1 MERERTVRKQ
11 PQDFPWTSFYE
22 AVARKLMEKREH
34 RQELAAGL
42 YEAVAQVHGADNYLQ
57 IKSATM
63 TAAASLPLDLHDTN
77 SYQPTLADG
86 MAEPIQDIDPF
97 TFLAAFNRH
106 TTSENRRKVATE
118 IATLLG
124 VDIEVPISFEGI
136 PRAYNQAWFF
146 DYGARERYGEIDILW
161 DVFLWADRFA
171 SADESEIRRAFAE
184 KIDAAMKVQWMGLS
198 LTYGLFWSHPWIFPP
213 LFPRAKQFVE
223 SNFNVRF
230 PSRLTGALYLE
241 IHDALHQG
249 FANETVPA
257 RSMPDFALA
266 TFRPPPPDPAPEP
279 DVPAAYALHDVMQ
292 EGCFLDYAELEQL
305 LALLRVKKNLILQ
318 GAPGTGKTWLAKRLA
333 YALIGRKDR
342 DQIRSVQFHP
352 NLSYEDFV
360 RGWRPAD
367 NGRLV
372 IAEGLFMEA
381 IRNAQDHPDATRVVV
396 IEEINRGNP
405 ALIFGELLTLLEADK
420 RSPDE
425 GLELAY
431 PDPDGQR
438 RRVYVPP
445 NLYVIGTMNIADR
458 SLALVD
464 FALRR
469 RFAFA
474 ALEPRF
480 NDAWFAWVTTRC
492 GIDAASAREIQDR
505 MTALNDRIAQDPELG
520 RNFLIGH
527 SYVTPSQPVPDARA
541 WFRQVA
547 ATEIRP
553 LLQEYWFA
561 TPDKVDEAMEPLL
574 RDG

>member
-1 MERERTVRKQ
+1 MDRERTVRKQ

-22 AVARKLMEKREH
+22 AVARKLLEQRE
-34 RQELAAGL
+34 RREELAVGL
-42 YEAVAQVHGADNYLQ
+42 YGAVAQAHANNYLQ
-57 IKSATM
+57 TKSA
-63 TAAASLPLDLHDTN
+63 
-77 SYQPTLADG
+77 DG
-86 MAEPIQDIDPF
+86 TAEPIRDIDPF
-97 TFLAAFNRH
+97 TFLAAFNRG
-106 TTSENRRKVATE
+106 TTPENAGKVANE

-124 VDIEVPISFEGI
+124 VDIEVSI
-136 PRAYNQAWFF
+136 PPAESVPTAYAQAWFF
-146 DYGARERYGEIDILW
+146 NYNNRTSYGEIDILW
-161 DVFLWADRFA
+161 DFFLCADRLA
-171 SADESEIRRAFAE
+171 SADTPENRSAFTE
-184 KIDAAMKVQWMGLS
+184 KFDAAMKTEYTGFS
-198 LTYGLFWSHPWIFPP
+198 LTYGLFWSHPRVFPP
-213 LFPRAKQFVE
+213 LRRNAKRYIE
-223 SNFNVRF
+223 SAFNVEL
-230 PSRLTGALYLE
+230 PSRLTGARYLE
-241 IHDALHQG
+241 IRDELHEG
-249 FANETVPA
+249 FANGAVPA
-257 RSMPDFALA
+257 HSMPEFALMCCQ
-266 TFRPPPPDPAPEP
+266 PPSSLPDSMPEP
-279 DVPAAYALHDVMQ
+279 DVPASYVLQDVMQ

-305 LALLRVKKNLILQ
+305 LEILRDKKNLILQ

-333 YALIGRKDR
+333 YALIGQKDR

-360 RGWRPAD
+360 RGWRPAG
-367 NGRLV
+367 NGQLV

-381 IRNAQDHPDATRVVV
+381 IREAQDHPDETRVVV
-396 IEEINRGNP
+396 VEEINRGNP

-527 SYVTPSQPVPDARA
+527 SYVTPSQPVPDARV

>member
-11 PQDFPWTSFYE
+11 PQDFPWTAFYE
-22 AVARKLMEKREH
+22 AVARKLLEQREC
-34 RQELAAGL
+34 REELAAGL
-42 YEAVAQVHGADNYLQ
+42 YKAVAQVHGTDNYLQ
-57 IKSATM
+57 IKSK
-63 TAAASLPLDLHDTN
+63 
-77 SYQPTLADG
+77 DG
-86 MAEPIQDIDPF
+86 TTEPMRDIDPF

-106 TTSENRRKVATE
+106 TTTTENRSNVANE
-118 IATLLG
+118 IAVLLG
-124 VDIEVPISFEGI
+124 VDIEAPADFKGI
-136 PRAYNQAWFF
+136 PSAYTQAWFF
-146 DYGARERYGEIDILW
+146 NYGDRASYGAIDILW
-161 DVFLWADRFA
+161 DFFHWADRFA
-171 SADESEIRRAFAE
+171 SADKPDVRHAFME
-184 KIDAAMKVQWMGLS
+184 KFDAAMEVPWTGPS
-198 LTYGLFWSHPWIFPP
+198 ITYALFWSHPWIFPP
-213 LFPRAKQFVE
+213 LSPNAPRVKLFIN
-223 SNFNVRF
+223 SFFNVKIPF
-230 PSRLTGALYLE
+230 RLTSAFYLE
-241 IHDALHQG
+241 MHDALHEG

-257 RSMPDFALA
+257 RNMPEFAQMVFPL
-266 TFRPPPPDPAPEP
+266 PPLDPSPPDPAPEP
-279 DVPAAYALHDVMQ
+279 DVPAPYVLQDVIE

-305 LALLRVKKNLILQ
+305 LEILRDKKNLILQ

-333 YALIGRKDR
+333 YALIGRKDQ
-342 DQIRSVQFHP
+342 DQLRSVQFHP

-360 RGWRPAD
+360 RGWRPAG
-367 NGRLV
+367 NGRLA

-381 IRNAQDHPDATRVVV
+381 IRSAQDHPEATHVVV
-396 IEEINRGNP
+396 VEEINRGNP

-425 GLELAY
+425 ALELAY

-480 NDAWFAWVTTRC
+480 NDAWFAWVTTRG
-492 GIDAASAREIQDR
+492 GIDAASARAIQDW

-527 SYVTPSQPVPDARA
+527 SYVTPSQPVPDASA
-541 WFRQVA
+541 WFRRVA
-547 ATEIRP
+547 ETEIRP

-561 TPDKVDEAMEPLL
+561 TPDRVDEAMDPLL

>member
-22 AVARKLMEKREH
+22 AVARRLMEKREH

-42 YEAVAQVHGADNYLQ
+42 YEAVAHVHGADNYLQ
-57 IKSATM
+57 IKSSTM

-86 MAEPIQDIDPF
+86 MAEPMQDIDPF

-106 TTSENRRKVATE
+106 TTPENRRKVATE

-124 VDIEVPISFEGI
+124 VDIEVPTSFEGI
-136 PRAYNQAWFF
+136 PRAYNHAWFF

-171 SADESEIRRAFAE
+171 SADESETRRAFAE

-213 LFPRAKQFVE
+213 LLPRAKQFVE

-266 TFRPPPPDPAPEP
+266 TFRSPPPDPAPEP
-279 DVPAAYALHDVMQ
+279 DVPVAYALHDVMQ

-305 LALLRVKKNLILQ
+305 LELLRVKKNLILQ

-333 YALIGRKDR
+333 YALTGRKDR

-381 IRNAQDHPDATRVVV
+381 IRSAQDHPDATHVVV
-396 IEEINRGNP
+396 VEEINRGNP
-405 ALIFGELLTLLEADK
+405 ALIFGELLTLMEADK

-492 GIDAASAREIQDR
+492 GIDAAAAREIQDR

-527 SYVTPSQPVPDARA
+527 SYVTPSQPVPDASA

>member
-1 MERERTVRKQ
+1 MERERIVREQ
-11 PQDFPWTSFYE
+11 RQAFPWTAFYE
-22 AVARKLMEKREH
+22 AVARKLLEQRE
-34 RQELAAGL
+34 RREELAAGL
-42 YEAVAQVHGADNYLQ
+42 YEAVAQVHGTDNYLRT
-57 IKSATM
+57 KSA
-63 TAAASLPLDLHDTN
+63 
-77 SYQPTLADG
+77 DG
-86 MAEPIQDIDPF
+86 TAEPIRDIDPF
-97 TFLAAFNRH
+97 TFLASFNRG
-106 TTSENRRKVATE
+106 TTPENAGRVANA

-124 VDIEVPISFEGI
+124 VDIEVSVPPTESV
-136 PRAYNQAWFF
+136 PCAYRPQAWLFNY
-146 DYGARERYGEIDILW
+146 DDRASYGEIDVLW
-161 DVFLWADRFA
+161 DFFLWADRFV
-171 SADESEIRRAFAE
+171 SADRSE
-184 KIDAAMKVQWMGLS
+184 KIKHAFVEKFDASMKVQYMKYS
-198 LTYGLFWSHPWIFPP
+198 LTYGLFWSHPWVFPP
-213 LFPRAKQFVE
+213 LMLKAKQYIK
-223 SNFNVRF
+223 SAFNIEL
-230 PSRLTGALYLE
+230 PSRLTGARYLE
-241 IHDALHQG
+241 IHDELHEG
-249 FANETVPA
+249 FANGTVPA
-257 RSMPDFALA
+257 RSMPEFALMCC
-266 TFRPPPPDPAPEP
+266 RPPLDPSPSAQTPEP
-279 DVPAAYALHDVMQ
+279 DVPAPYVLQDVMQ
-292 EGCFLDYAELEQL
+292 DGCFLDYAELEQL
-305 LALLRVKKNLILQ
+305 LEILRDKKNLILQ

-333 YALIGRKDR
+333 YALIGRKER

-360 RGWRPAD
+360 RGWRPAG

-381 IRNAQDHPDATRVVV
+381 IRSAQDHPEATHVVV
-396 IEEINRGNP
+396 VEEINRGNP

-425 GLELAY
+425 ALELAY
-431 PDPDGQR
+431 PDPEGQR

-505 MTALNDRIAQDPELG
+505 MTALNDCIAQDPELG

-527 SYVTPSQPVPDARA
+527 SYVTPSQPVPDASA

>member
-1 MERERTVRKQ
+1 MDRERIVREQ
-11 PQDFPWTSFYE
+11 RQDFPWTSFYE
-22 AVARKLMEKREH
+22 AVARKLLEQRE
-34 RQELAAGL
+34 RREELAAGL
-42 YEAVAQVHGADNYLQ
+42 YEAVAHVHGTDNYLQ
-57 IKSATM
+57 TKSA
-63 TAAASLPLDLHDTN
+63 
-77 SYQPTLADG
+77 DG
-86 MAEPIQDIDPF
+86 TAEPIRDIDPF
-97 TFLAAFNRH
+97 TFLAAFNRG
-106 TTSENRRKVATE
+106 TTPENAGKVANAL
-118 IATLLG
+118 ATLLG
-124 VDIEVPISFEGI
+124 VDIEVSVPPADSV
-136 PRAYNQAWFF
+136 PPAYRAQPWLFNYDN
-146 DYGARERYGEIDILW
+146 RERYGDIDVLW
-161 DVFLWADRFA
+161 DFFRCADRFA
-171 SADESEIRRAFAE
+171 SEDTPESRRAFVE
-184 KIDAAMKVQWMGLS
+184 KFDESIKVQYMNFS
-198 LTYGLFWSHPWIFPP
+198 LTYSLFWSHPWVFPP
-213 LFPRAKQFVE
+213 LVLNAKQYIK
-223 SNFNVRF
+223 SMFNVEL
-230 PSRLTGALYLE
+230 PPRLTGTRYME
-241 IHDALHQG
+241 IHDELHEG
-249 FANETVPA
+249 FANGTVPA
-257 RSMPDFALA
+257 RSMPEFALMICR
-266 TFRPPPPDPAPEP
+266 RPPLEPSPPDPAPEP
-279 DVPAAYALHDVMQ
+279 DVPAPYVLQDVIE

-305 LALLRVKKNLILQ
+305 LEILRDKKNLILQ

-342 DQIRSVQFHP
+342 DRIRSVQFHP

-360 RGWRPAD
+360 RGWRPAG
-367 NGRLV
+367 NGRLA

-381 IRNAQDHPDATRVVV
+381 IRSAQDHPEATHVVV
-396 IEEINRGNP
+396 VEEINRGNP

-425 GLELAY
+425 ALELAY

-480 NDAWFAWVTTRC
+480 NDAWFAWVTTRG
-492 GIDAASAREIQDR
+492 GIDAASARAIQDR

-527 SYVTPSQPVPDARA
+527 SYVTPSQPVPDASA
-541 WFRQVA
+541 WFRRVA
-547 ATEIRP
+547 ETEIRP

-561 TPDKVDEAMEPLL
+561 TPDRVDEAMEPLL

>member
-1 MERERTVRKQ
+1 MERLKEMCMERERIVREQK
-11 PQDFPWTSFYE
+11 QDFPWTSFYE
-22 AVARKLMEKREH
+22 AVARKLLEQRE
-34 RQELAAGL
+34 RREELAAGL
-42 YEAVAQVHGADNYLQ
+42 YEAVVQVHGTDNYLQ
-57 IKSATM
+57 TKSA
-63 TAAASLPLDLHDTN
+63 
-77 SYQPTLADG
+77 DG
-86 MAEPIQDIDPF
+86 TAEPIRDIDPF
-97 TFLAAFNRH
+97 TFLAAFNRG
-106 TTSENRRKVATE
+106 TTPENAGKVANE

-124 VDIEVPISFEGI
+124 VDIEVSVPPAESVPI
-136 PRAYNQAWFF
+136 AYIQAWFF
-146 DYGARERYGEIDILW
+146 NYDNRTSYGEIDVLW
-161 DVFLWADRFA
+161 DFFLCAARFA
-171 SADESEIRRAFAE
+171 SADTPENRSAFAE
-184 KIDAAMKVQWMGLS
+184 KFDASMKTEYISFS
-198 LTYGLFWSHPWIFPP
+198 LTYALFWAHPWIFPP
-213 LFPRAKQFVE
+213 LRLRAKRYIE
-223 SNFNVRF
+223 SAFNVEL
-230 PSRLTGALYLE
+230 PPRLTGARYLE
-241 IHDALHQG
+241 IHDELQEG
-249 FANETVPA
+249 FANGTVPA
-257 RSMPDFALA
+257 HSMPEFALMCC
-266 TFRPPPPDPAPEP
+266 RPPLDPSPSALTPEP
-279 DVPAAYALHDVMQ
+279 DVPASYVLHDVMQ
-292 EGCFLDYAELEQL
+292 DGCFLDYAELEQL
-305 LALLRVKKNLILQ
+305 LEILRDKKNLILQ

-396 IEEINRGNP
+396 VEEINRGNP

-425 GLELAY
+425 ALELAY

-480 NDAWFAWVTTRC
+480 NDAWFAWVTTRG
-492 GIDAASAREIQDR
+492 GIDAASARAIQDR

-527 SYVTPSQPVPDARA
+527 SYVTPSQPVPDASA

-547 ATEIRP
+547 ETEIRP

-561 TPDKVDEAMEPLL
+561 TPDKVDAAMEPLL